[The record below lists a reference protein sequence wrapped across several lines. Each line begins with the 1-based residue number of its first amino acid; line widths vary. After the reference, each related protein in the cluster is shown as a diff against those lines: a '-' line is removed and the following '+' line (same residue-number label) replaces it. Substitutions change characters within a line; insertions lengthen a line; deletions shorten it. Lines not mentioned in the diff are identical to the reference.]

1 MTREAVLFHCVP
13 VCLVALL
20 IAAPIQAQGVTPAQ
34 LRVTV
39 VDQTGASITS
49 ATVRV
54 IAGGGAAID
63 EAVDARGQATFEALA
78 AGAAQLHVESAGFA
92 SFDGSVT
99 LRRGSN
105 AQTVTLTIAGVE
117 EQVVVNEETS
127 VTDRSGNSMTTTL
140 EEDDIAGL
148 PDDPDELADALDQ
161 MTGGAGAVFQVNG
174 FRGGRLPPKSEIR
187 QIRFHL
193 NSFAADNHDA
203 GRVIV
208 EIITKPNV
216 TAWTGNAN
224 LGLRSDV
231 LDARNAFAP
240 VQTPEQLRRFN
251 AGLRGPLVK
260 GHTAIR
266 LNVDGNR
273 SFDSGTIVAQLP
285 DARVADLVKRPVDQT
300 NLSVAIEH
308 ALTANQTLR
317 IDYRD
322 GQNNRGNLG
331 VGDFNLA
338 ERAYNTTSRQHVM
351 RAQVQGLVG
360 KKLNDLRV
368 QVQSQ
373 QNASASLSSAPSIIV
388 IDAFSAGGAG
398 VASTGTTT
406 NVEIADDLDFALGRK
421 HAMRVGF
428 LFDHDGYRQSDGR
441 NAAGTFTFGSLAGY
455 LAGQPNTF
463 TQRLGEVQTSFAMSR
478 LGAYWEDDVRVN
490 KSFSYSV
497 GVREELQNHVND
509 AFNVM
514 PRLGFTL
521 TPPGSRTTFRGGYGL
536 FYDWYDSN
544 LYDQTL
550 RVNGI
555 AQRDLLILAPGY
567 PDPFSGASVVLRG
580 GRVQADPD
588 LKMPYEHQV
597 SIGIERPLSKSLNV
611 QASYMM
617 IRGFNQLRSRNVNAP
632 DASGVRPDPTIG
644 TVTQIESSGRAHIDR
659 VNINANYRIP
669 QKRLLFSAN
678 YTLSSVQNHADS
690 PLQLPANSLDPD
702 SEWGPA
708 SQDVRH
714 RFNGMMNMT
723 LPAAIRANVTATAAS
738 AAPYTI
744 TTGRDDNGDGVS
756 NDRPAGVGRN
766 SARGTGRFD
775 LSVRLTRGFA
785 FGSARAGGGGID
797 GGAPVQIAGGPGG
810 AGGPLPGPG
819 GPGIGARQANRRF
832 NVDFYVQASNVLN
845 HTDFLNYSGNL
856 QSPFFGLPTS
866 AAAARRVELGA
877 QFRF

>member
-1 MTREAVLFHCVP
+1 MALWLVSVLTATP
-13 VCLVALL
+13 LWAQN
-20 IAAPIQAQGVTPAQ
+20 AAAAQ

-39 VDQTGASITS
+39 VDQTGLSIAS
-49 ATVRV
+49 ATVQV
-54 IAGGGAAID
+54 IAG
-63 EAVDARGQATFEALA
+63 DAPPIELPADGRGQATFDSLA
-78 AGAAQLHVESAGFA
+78 PGQSRIHVESAGFEA
-92 SFDGSVT
+92 ADATLT

-105 AQTVTLTIAGVE
+105 AQTITLKIAGVE
-117 EQVVVNEETS
+117 EQVVVNEDTS
-127 VTDRSGNSMTTTL
+127 TADRSGNSMTTTL
-140 EEDDIAGL
+140 NEDEIAGL

-174 FRGGRLPPKSEIR
+174 FRGGRLPPKNEIL

-231 LDARNAFAP
+231 LDSRNAFAQ

-251 AGLRGPLVK
+251 AGLRGPLVRGK
-260 GHTAIR
+260 TAIR
-266 LNVDGNR
+266 FNVDGNR

-285 DARVADLVKRPVDQT
+285 DARVAGLVKRPVDQT

-308 ALTANQTLR
+308 ALANNQTLR
-317 IDYRD
+317 IDFRD
-322 GQNNRGNLG
+322 GQNNRSNLG

-338 ERAYNTTSRQHVM
+338 ERAYSTASREKVM
-351 RAQVQGLVG
+351 RTQVQGLIG
-360 KKLNDLRV
+360 KKLNNLRV
-368 QVQSQ
+368 QVRSQ
-373 QNASASLSSAPSIIV
+373 DNASTASSIAPTVVV
-388 IDAFSAGGAG
+388 IDAFSTGGAG
-398 VASTGTTT
+398 VASTGATT
-406 NVEIADDLDFALGRK
+406 NIEIADDLDFAVGRK
-421 HAMRVGF
+421 HAMRVGV
-428 LFDHDGYRQSDGR
+428 LFDRDGYRQSDGR
-441 NAAGTFTFGSLAGY
+441 NAAGTFTFGSLESY

-463 TQRLGEVQTSFAMSR
+463 TQRLGQVQTSFAMTR
-478 LGAYWEDDVRVN
+478 LGLYWQDDVRVN

-521 TPPGSRTTFRGGYGL
+521 TPPGSKTTIRGGYGL

-550 RVNGI
+550 RVNGVS
-555 AQRDLLILAPGY
+555 QRDLLILNPGY
-567 PDPFSGASVVLRG
+567 PDPFNGSSSMVLPG

-588 LKMPYEHQV
+588 LKLPSEHQL

-632 DASGVRPDPTIG
+632 DASGIRPEPTIG
-644 TVTQIESSGRAHIDR
+644 TVTQIASTGRSHIDR
-659 VNINANYRIP
+659 LNLNANYRIP
-669 QKRLLFSAN
+669 QKRLMFSAN
-678 YTLSSVQNHADS
+678 YTLSNVSNDADGA
-690 PLQLPANSLDPD
+690 LQLPANSLDAD

-714 RFNGMMNMT
+714 RFNGMMNVT
-723 LPAAIRANVTATAAS
+723 LPAAIRANITATAAS

-756 NDRPAGVGRN
+756 NDRPFGVGRN
-766 SARGTGRFD
+766 SARGAARFD
-775 LSVRLTRGFA
+775 MNVRLTRGFA
-785 FGSARAGGGGID
+785 FGGERQGQGGRGGLD
-797 GGAPVQIAGGPGG
+797 GGPIQIAGGPVGGQGG
-810 AGGPLPGPG
+810 AGPVAAGGGGVGPERG
-819 GPGIGARQANRRF
+819 QANQRF
-832 NVDFYVQASNVLN
+832 NVDFYVQGSNVLN
-845 HTDFLNYSGNL
+845 HTNFLNFSGNL
-856 QSPFFGLPTS
+856 QSPFFGQPTS
-866 AAAARRVELGA
+866 ATAARRVEVGM